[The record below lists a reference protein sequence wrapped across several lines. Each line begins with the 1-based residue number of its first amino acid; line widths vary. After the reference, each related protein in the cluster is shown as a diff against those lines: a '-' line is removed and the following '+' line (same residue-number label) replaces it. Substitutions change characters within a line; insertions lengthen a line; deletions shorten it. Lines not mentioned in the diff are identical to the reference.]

1 MKAVAAAAAIPS
13 RMVLIAIIISLLWC
27 YIMIPPNTLL
37 LSSFVIQHQRQ
48 RQHHRR
54 HGITLWA
61 STSTSSSRRK
71 DNINDIV
78 VDRIKIEGLIDDEE
92 FNRLVAIDKT
102 LRSLQLQLPAVL
114 TKPLTPS
121 TVEEVYSKK
130 DFSLSVLVD
139 DKNKNS
145 NTNTNNNNNNDEDLD
160 DDDLDDLDDDFD
172 DKFQENGTTKNDKEN
187 KEEEGILILN
197 SREELVALSDVLVL
211 STAAAQQ
218 AILFSGGTTDTR
230 VQIECQLII
239 DDTCSIIRIPWRAKI
254 PTLGSLSSRYNN
266 FEGITDCY
274 LSTTSSEDNGS
285 GGDTCSD
292 GTGKVERFVIKK
304 SSYNGRTLNGPS
316 IVQALKSIK
325 LTVSNLQQN
334 PIIQNI
340 VRDNSFFNTLRD
352 GFLDQAATAMSTRLS
367 SVEVSSSS
375 TVDDDDDANFDPQNT
390 TVPIYQVNSMDELSI
405 ATGNGWI
412 DEKSSATIGN
422 KKTTRK
428 SDAKQTGESSSSSES
443 PPSSLSSSLFHPPC
457 PGTKD
462 WNEYVDT
469 RSCII
474 RFSNDII
481 PQLSDLSIVNPKLF
495 ADDVTYKIADESIL
509 MTGCESLANFYQSM
523 ALTRKATGGTW
534 TMYRCKVLDWTN
546 RTVAITY
553 EVTTNSLPQ
562 WTIRGRDVYDLD
574 TTTSRED
581 RPIIAEI
588 RQGKMIALG
597 PNGNKIK
604 LDGRWLVDN
613 VAAAF
618 QQQGGSSG
626 SKSIKVPRDF
636 LTELL
641 MNQPSL
647 SPFLQKQKST
657 PATTT
662 PSSFTTEAG
671 STGKKKL
678 SKIAAA
684 ACYYIMADLYED
696 GLSLFDMSSP
706 SSSTRTRSPPAFKH
720 IAENVELRGYFGES
734 ILRGSSLYN
743 RSIGSV
749 IMGIRESIRQGRL
762 SIEEGKIVPP
772 RVELLVPTGEIR
784 LTLTFLFRIPPPGAG
799 IIMPSSK
806 SSSSDSPPIITS
818 GLPLR
823 VELVSDYRID
833 PDTGLIVEHRL
844 VETRING
851 QLSAG
856 DQVSRWIQRFLKL
869 EGGSDTNAKTNSNGG
884 EDALKAISD
893 ALSWFRSI

>member
-1 MKAVAAAAAIPS
+1 MKATATVTVTIPS
-13 RMVLIAIIISLLWC
+13 RMVLIAIILSLWC
-27 YIMIPPNTLL
+27 YSIPPNTFLS
-37 LSSFVIQHQRQ
+37 SSFVIQHQ
-48 RQHHRR
+48 HPYHRPGVTR
-54 HGITLWA
+54 CA
-61 STSTSSSRRK
+61 SSSSSRRK
-71 DNINDIV
+71 DNSNEAA
-78 VDRIKIEGLIDDEE
+78 VDRIKIEGLIEDEE

-102 LRSLQLQLPAVL
+102 LRSLQLQLPAIL

-121 TVEEVYSKK
+121 TVEEVYSKN

-139 DKNKNS
+139 DNNKNS
-145 NTNTNNNNNNDEDLD
+145 NDNNNNNNDEDLD
-160 DDDLDDLDDDFD
+160 DDDLDDDFD
-172 DKFQENGTTKNDKEN
+172 DKFQENGTTRNDKEN
-187 KEEEGILILN
+187 KEEEGIIILN

-274 LSTTSSEDNGS
+274 LSTTSSEDDGS
-285 GGDTCSD
+285 GGDTYSD
-292 GTGKVERFVIKK
+292 GNGKVERFVIKK
-304 SSYNGRTLNGPS
+304 SSFNGRTLNGPS
-316 IVQALKSIK
+316 IVQALKSIQS
-325 LTVSNLQQN
+325 TVSNLQQN
-334 PIIQNI
+334 PILQNI

-375 TVDDDDDANFDPQNT
+375 AVDDDDDANFDPQDT
-390 TVPIYQVNSMDELSI
+390 TVPIYQVNSMEELSI

-428 SDAKQTGESSSSSES
+428 ADAKQTGESSSSGS
-443 PPSSLSSSLFHPPC
+443 PSSSLSSSLFHPPS

-481 PQLSDLSIVNPKLF
+481 PKLSHLSIVDPKIF

-534 TMYRCKVLDWTN
+534 IMIRCKVLDWTN

-581 RPIIAEI
+581 RPIIGEI

-618 QQQGGSSG
+618 QQQGGGSG
-626 SKSIKVPRDF
+626 SKSKSVKVPRDF

-657 PATTT
+657 PTTTT
-662 PSSFTTEAG
+662 PPSFTTEAG

-720 IAENVELRGYFGES
+720 LSENVELRGYLGES

-749 IMGIRESIRQGRL
+749 IVGIRESIRQRRL
-762 SIEEGKIVPP
+762 LIEEEKIVPP

-784 LTLTFLFRIPPPGAG
+784 LSLTFLFRIPPPGAG

-806 SSSSDSPPIITS
+806 SSSSSSDPPPIITS

-856 DQVSRWIQRFLKL
+856 DQVSRWVQRFLKL
-869 EGGSDTNAKTNSNGG
+869 EGGSDTNNKTNSIGG

>member
-54 HGITLWA
+54 HGITRWA

-121 TVEEVYSKK
+121 TVEEVYSKN

-145 NTNTNNNNNNDEDLD
+145 NSNSNTNNNNNNNNDEDLD

-172 DKFQENGTTKNDKEN
+172 DKLQENGTTKNEKEN
-187 KEEEGILILN
+187 KEEEGIVILN
-197 SREELVALSDVLVL
+197 SRDELVALSDVLVL

-239 DDTCSIIRIPWRAKI
+239 DDTFSIIRIPWRAKI

-274 LSTTSSEDNGS
+274 LSTTSSEDDGS
-285 GGDTCSD
+285 RGDTCID
-292 GTGKVERFVIKK
+292 GIGKVERFVIKK
-304 SSYNGRTLNGPS
+304 SSLNGVTLNGPS
-316 IVQALKSIK
+316 IVQALKSIQS
-325 LTVSNLQQN
+325 TVSNLQQN
-334 PIIQNI
+334 PILQNI

-375 TVDDDDDANFDPQNT
+375 TVDDDDDDTNFDPQNT
-390 TVPIYQVNSMDELSI
+390 TVPIYQVKSMEELSI

-412 DEKSSATIGN
+412 DEKYSATIGN

-428 SDAKQTGESSSSSES
+428 TDEKQTKESSS
-443 PPSSLSSSLFHPPC
+443 SSLSSSLFHPPC

-469 RSCII
+469 RSCFI

-481 PQLSDLSIVNPKLF
+481 PKLSDLSIVDPYLF
-495 ADDVTYKIADESIL
+495 ADDITYKMADESIL
-509 MTGCESLANFYQSM
+509 MTGRESLANFYQSM
-523 ALTRKATGGTW
+523 ALTRKGTGGTW
-534 TMYRCKVLDWTN
+534 TLNRCKVLDWTN
-546 RTVAITY
+546 RTIAITY

-581 RPIIAEI
+581 RPVISEI
-588 RQGKMIALG
+588 RQGKMIAVG
-597 PNGNKIK
+597 ANGNKIK

-618 QQQGGSSG
+618 QQQGDSSG
-626 SKSIKVPRDF
+626 SKSKSVLVPRDF

-647 SPFLQKQKST
+647 SPFLQKQKSSS
-657 PATTT
+657 ATT
-662 PSSFTTEAG
+662 PSSFTTEAR

-696 GLSLFDMSSP
+696 GLSLFDMSSS
-706 SSSTRTRSPPAFKH
+706 SSSTRTRSPPGFKH
-720 IAENVELRGYFGES
+720 IAENVELRGYLGES

-743 RSIGSV
+743 RSIESV
-749 IMGIRESIRQGRL
+749 IMGIRESIRQRRL
-762 SIEEGKIVPP
+762 LIEEGKIVPP

-784 LTLTFLFRIPPPGAG
+784 LSLTFLFRIPPPGAG
-799 IIMPSSK
+799 IIMPSST
-806 SSSSDSPPIITS
+806 SSDPPPIITS

-833 PDTGLIVEHRL
+833 PDTGLIVENRL

-869 EGGSDTNAKTNSNGG
+869 EGGSDTNTKINSNGG